1 MMILGGTCLHRIVHL
16 TKSALSKIARPCTSS
31 RLAPKRT
38 LYNSTKVLNSSTNS
52 SSTFHSTFV
61 GLKTGGTVLDSA
73 KKVQRLMRQIYS
85 RVHPDLFT
93 NHLQAREQNEDS
105 LKILRNLV
113 DLYVIKMSKA
123 GQFESQHVATN
134 SGQGKQSLTFY
145 TKQSNEVGECQLRKF
160 RINLNMGMVSVQDE
174 VESIFDQF
182 IDYLNFP
189 VAKFGSKRPENKSGL
204 PSFIRNHT
212 NYSYR
217 VTYKQKFDHH
227 TYDEVINEEEYKN
240 WCEFNQRANQL
251 PSLDKWLLNNKQAI
265 KSKLEETMQL
275 NKQLEANKNI
285 LIKKWRLHDI
295 KFKTNW
301 SLKNFNSY
309 MLGLLNYKVKR
320 EFEGLTLVLTNSMM
334 HGLQKNGQIYLN
346 CDQVFEEWLNILKTS
361 RKEFKL
367 LKGIAEMEVEL
378 SRLLKKIRIG
388 DNLDQIY
395 MANIDNDRSII
406 TSAAYYSNMLEHIL
420 KNLTADSNADVLNE
434 PSFSHLQ
441 MTLQN
446 VHNLEIN
453 NVGQVVIGAIDR
465 ITYNETVKFIKQ
477 NEAKAIRLYEAYVK
491 SLETEHT
498 KKELVKKLLN
508 VKSVSF
514 ERNLNNVQRIESL
527 DRLIKYTRNVEAL
540 DTLRQVDL
548 MIGNSYGINE
558 NGSIR
563 IPHSWYAAEKSSYQ

>member
-1 MMILGGTCLHRIVHL
+1 MILGGTCLHRIVHL
-16 TKSALSKIARPCTSS
+16 TKSALSKMPRHRTSS

-38 LYNSTKVLNSSTNS
+38 LYNSTKVLHSSTNS

-93 NHLQAREQNEDS
+93 NHSQAREQNEDS

-123 GQFESQHVATN
+123 GQFESQYVATN
-134 SGQGKQSLTFY
+134 SSQGKQSLSFY
-145 TKQSNEVGECQLRKF
+145 IKKSNEVGECQLRKF
-160 RINLNMGMVSVQDE
+160 RINLNMGMVSIQDE

-182 IDYLNFP
+182 IDYLNLP
-189 VAKFGSKRPENKSGL
+189 VAKFGSKRPENKTGL
-204 PSFIRNHT
+204 HSFIRNHT

-217 VTYKQKFDHH
+217 VTYKQKFDQH

-251 PSLDKWLLNNKQAI
+251 PSLDKWLRNNKQAI

-275 NKQLEANKNI
+275 NEQLEANKNI

-346 CDQVFEEWLNILKTS
+346 CDQVYEEWLNILKTS

-367 LKGIAEMEVEL
+367 LKRIAEMEVEL
-378 SRLLKKIRIG
+378 SRLLKQIRIG
-388 DNLDQIY
+388 DNQDQIY

-420 KNLTADSNADVLNE
+420 KILTADSNADVLNE

-498 KKELVKKLLN
+498 KKELVKKSLN

-527 DRLIKYTRNVEAL
+527 DKLIKYTKNVEAL

-563 IPHSWYAAEKSSYQ
+563 IPHCWYAADESSYQ